1 VRSFRLL
8 AIILMVAGYAAA
20 PVVGQWV
27 STANASTVTSTSRA
41 ETAMAPAYQDNGND
55 NQYEDCGT
63 GNPRKDKKCHYNT
76 PNTDIDNDNAY
87 DDGDGPG
94 PGGAPVTTLEVNTA
108 DPQRGQ
114 TLRIVAVAKGSDMD
128 QIWWWVTDYSTRDAP
143 FLTNNL
149 AYYAGCD
156 GTSYCQQYVEIT
168 AGNEGTFVFHAKSRD
183 RQGRESNESA
193 VQIRVH

>member
-1 VRSFRLL
+1 MRSFRLL
-8 AIILMVAGYAAA
+8 AIVVMVAGYAAA
-20 PVVGQWV
+20 PLVGQWV
-27 STANASTVTSTSRA
+27 STASASTVTSTTRA
-41 ETAMAPAYQDNGND
+41 ETAMAPAADDND

-76 PNTDIDNDNAY
+76 PNTDVDNDNAY
-87 DDGDGPG
+87 NDGSGPG
-94 PGGAPVTTLEVNTA
+94 PDGAPVTTLEFNTM

-114 TLRIVAVAKGSDMD
+114 TLRIVAVAKGSEMD
-128 QIWWWVTDYSTRDAP
+128 QIWWWVTDYSNRNEP
-143 FLTNNL
+143 FLTNNQ

-156 GTSYCQQYVEIT
+156 GSSYCQQYVEIT

-193 VQIRVH
+193 YQIRVH